1 MHICYI
7 RIGEEERQGKQILGE
22 KIHQDLLVEILT
34 SIQVIGKLPLN
45 FILLCVI
52 SAGKPP
58 DHPSATPLATGF
70 QLQ

>member
-1 MHICYI
+1 MLYKNRRGGETRKTNI
-7 RIGEEERQGKQILGE
+7 RRK
-22 KIHQDLLVEILT
+22 DLLVEILT
-34 SIQVIGKLPLN
+34 TIQVIGKLPLN